1 MNKYHKLAFK
11 ILKLK
16 KGNFNSDKDIA
27 DEYLWLYRDLKQE
40 EQKEK
45 SYKKQSKK
53 RKKELKDKEI

>member
-16 KGNFNSDKDIA
+16 KGNFSGDKDIA
-27 DEYLWLYRDLKQE
+27 DEYIWLYRDLRQE

-45 SYKKQSKK
+45 TFKKLAKK
-53 RKKELKDKEI
+53 RKKELN